1 MQKRINIQNK
11 RARFEYEILDQFTA
25 GIVLTGTEIK
35 SIRNSKASI
44 AESFCEFNENGELF
58 AVNMYIEV
66 YAFGTRFNHRPR
78 GSRKLLL
85 NKRELQKLHKE
96 VRNTGL
102 TIVPLKLYINEKGF
116 AKLLI
121 ALARGKKRFD
131 KRETLKDRDNKRN
144 LDRVKKGFNQ
154 N

>member
-44 AESFCEFNENGELF
+44 AESFCEFNEKGELF
-58 AVNMYIEV
+58 AVNMYIEE

-85 NKRELQKLHKE
+85 NKRELQKLLKE

-144 LDRVKKGFNQ
+144 LDRVKKSFNQ